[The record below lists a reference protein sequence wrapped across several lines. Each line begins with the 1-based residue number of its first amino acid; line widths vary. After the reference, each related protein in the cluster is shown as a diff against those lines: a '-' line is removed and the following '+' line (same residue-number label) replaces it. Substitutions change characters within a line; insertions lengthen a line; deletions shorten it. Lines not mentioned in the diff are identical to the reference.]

1 MNPHLHVH
9 SSFTLLGG
17 TAPVEALVER
27 AAADGMAALALTDD
41 HALYGAVVFSSA
53 CRAAGVQPIV
63 GMAVRVA
70 PLAEHALNLNDG
82 GGLGLLTL
90 LATGPDGYRSLCR
103 LSSLVQS
110 RPDRLETA
118 AAGLSWDA
126 LKADSAGLI
135 CLSGGRQGWVERRLR
150 AGDRA
155 GALRYAGRLAGIYEQ
170 RAYLALELHRPSD
183 EPIAH
188 EITDLGRRLGLQS
201 VAVQPVYC
209 LAPQDR
215 PRLRLLAAIR
225 ENCRLAELPHRAL
238 PDGGDATVGL
248 HWLSP
253 TQMAERFA
261 AFPQALAAI
270 NDIVQQCRPALPDGR
285 PLWPALQLP
294 NDQTPETALAALA
307 EEGLGARYGPQP
319 AAAIAQRLQRELDA
333 IAGHGFSPL
342 FLVVADIVRYAR
354 EHDIPVSTRGSV
366 ANSLVAYCAGIT
378 TVDPIEH
385 DLLFERFL
393 NPARANPPDI
403 DLDFCSRRRDRVL
416 DYVRRR
422 YGEEHVALVSTV
434 STLRPKS
441 AVRET
446 AKAHGLSD
454 VETERLVKLLPAGWH
469 PDPRRRSKKT
479 LEDVIMEMPDV
490 RLRQVLIDAA
500 GIVGQPDHLSVH
512 PGGLVITPGPLT
524 DVVPVQW
531 TVKGFLITQYDHSD
545 VEAIG
550 LPKLDL
556 LGIRALTVLADATD
570 LVRTRRDPAFR
581 VAAIPMDDAATG
593 DLLARAE
600 TIGVFQCESTGA
612 QRTLR
617 QLKAHSVQ
625 DLATA
630 NAFFKPGPALGGM
643 ARLFV
648 LRYRGEAPVAYLHP
662 ALEPILGRTKGVLI
676 FQEQILRIAVEIAGL
691 SWQQADFLRRG
702 MSHFGRQ
709 EMESMRAAF
718 IAGCMRP
725 APDGPAFTA
734 QQAQTLWEQ
743 VEPFA
748 GYGFNQG
755 HATAYGGVSYR
766 SAYLKAHFPA
776 EFFAAR
782 LADWGGFHHPAIY
795 VAEARRLGI
804 AVRPPHVNHSGRKF
818 TLERQRVR
826 SSEVRGQKSEVRGE
840 PADASPFPPSPPFP
854 RFPSSPLPAL
864 WMGLGQVRDLRQA
877 AVRAIIAARRE
888 RPFTGLRNLLSRVA
902 LHDREALHLVQCG
915 ALDGLGA
922 SRAALL
928 AELREVQQAGSVQ
941 QMAFEFPR
949 EPVETETPAQRLTWE
964 QRVLGWPVSV
974 TPLEA
979 LDGPLPATV
988 VLADLPSQPG
998 RPVTVAG
1005 YRLPGWTGGRGFYLS
1020 DGQTFVVAVER
1031 EGIAKPSPWQPILA
1045 RGRWLHDPWGT
1056 EWLQVEEISEMRAT
1070 ETAHGSHG

>member
-1 MNPHLHVH
+1 MSLTHLHVH
-9 SSFTLLGG
+9 SHFTLLGG
-17 TAPVEALVER
+17 AASVEALAQR
-27 AAADGMAALALTDD
+27 AAADGLTHLALTDD
-41 HALYGAVVFSSA
+41 HALYGAVVFSRA
-53 CRAAGVQPIV
+53 CRAAGVQPII
-63 GMAVRVA
+63 GMAVRVQ
-70 PLAEHALNLNDG
+70 PLAERELDQSDG

-90 LATGPDGYRSLCR
+90 LAAGPEGYRSLCR
-103 LSSLVQS
+103 LSSLVQG
-110 RPDRLETA
+110 RPDRLEAA

-135 CLSGGRQGWVERRLR
+135 CLSGGRQGWVERHLR

-155 GALRYAGRLAGIYEQ
+155 GALRYAGRLAGIFEQ
-170 RAYLALELHRPSD
+170 RAYLALELHKPAD
-183 EPIAH
+183 AALAQ
-188 EITDLGRRLGLQS
+188 EIVDLGGRLGLAS

-209 LAPQDR
+209 LSPQDR

-225 ENCRLAELPHRAL
+225 ENCRLAELPPQAL
-238 PDGGDATVGL
+238 PDGGDPAVLL

-253 TQMAERFA
+253 QQMSERFA
-261 AFPQALAAI
+261 PFAQALAAI
-270 NDIVQQCRPALPDGR
+270 DEIVAQCQPALPDGR
-285 PLWPALQLP
+285 PIWPALKLP
-294 NDQTPETALAALA
+294 AGQTPADALAALA
-307 EEGLGARYGPQP
+307 QRGLYARYGLDP
-319 AAAIAQRLQRELDA
+319 APAIAQRLQRELDA

-354 EHDIPVSTRGSV
+354 RRDIPVSTRGSV

-416 DYVRRR
+416 EYVRRR
-422 YGEEHVALVSTV
+422 YGEEHVALVATV

-446 AKAHGLSD
+446 AKAHGLRD
-454 VETERLVKLLPAGWH
+454 DETERLVKLLPSGWH
-469 PDPRRRSKKT
+469 PDPRRRSRKT
-479 LEDVIMEMPDV
+479 VEDVIMEMADA

-512 PGGLVITPGPLT
+512 PGGLVLTPGPLT
-524 DVVPVQW
+524 DIVPVQY
-531 TVKGFLITQYDHSD
+531 TAKGFLITQYDHGD

-556 LGIRALTVLADATD
+556 LGIRALTVLADAAESI
-570 LVRTRRDPAFR
+570 RRRRDPAFR
-581 VAAIPMDDAATG
+581 LDAIPLDDPATG
-593 DLLARAE
+593 DLLARAG

-617 QLKAHSVQ
+617 QLKARSVQ

-643 ARLFV
+643 ARAFV
-648 LRYRGEAPVAYLHP
+648 LRYRGEAPVSYLHP

-725 APDGPAFTA
+725 SPHGPAFTA

-743 VEPFA
+743 VAPFA

-755 HATAYGGVSYR
+755 HATAYADVSYR
-766 SAYLKAHFPA
+766 SAYLKTHFPA

-818 TLERQRVR
+818 TLDDSR
-826 SSEVRGQKSEVRGE
+826 
-840 PADASPFPPSPPFP
+840 
-854 RFPSSPLPAL
+854 LAL

-877 AVRAIIAARRE
+877 AVRAIVQARQE
-888 RPFTGLRNLLSRVA
+888 APFSGLRDLLGRVP
-902 LHDREALHLVQCG
+902 LHDKEALHLAQCG
-915 ALDGLGA
+915 ALDGLAA

-928 AELREVQQAGSVQ
+928 AELKDVQRAGSVQ
-941 QMAFEFPR
+941 QMAFEFP
-949 EPVETETPAQRLTWE
+949 VDVVAAETPAQRLAWE

-979 LDGPLPATV
+979 LPAPSAATT
-988 VLADLPSQPG
+988 LAGARAQLG

-1005 YRLPGWTGGRGFYLS
+1005 YRLPGWTGGRGFFLA
-1020 DGQTFVVAVER
+1020 DGQTFAVAVER
-1031 EGIAKPSPWQPILA
+1031 EGLAKPAAWQPVLL
-1045 RGRWLHDPWGT
+1045 RGRWQRDRWGA
-1056 EWLQVEEISEMRAT
+1056 EWLQVEDVQAIL
-1070 ETAHGSHG
+1070 